1 MKNDSTLFV
10 LQSLLRKMQLKKVL
24 CLRQTRRLQNLGP
37 TLSSGLPFSQHLN
50 IQSFYIGIEQTIFR
64 GYVNKMKCFIRTY
77 HIVAVIKGLYRCK
90 GHVSLLDIWNAI
102 RKLAED
108 TIS

>member
-1 MKNDSTLFV
+1 
-10 LQSLLRKMQLKKVL
+10 
-24 CLRQTRRLQNLGP
+24 
-37 TLSSGLPFSQHLN
+37 
-50 IQSFYIGIEQTIFR
+50 
-64 GYVNKMKCFIRTY
+64 MKCFMRTY